1 LCGVVLAGIF
11 EMIPNPFKVT
21 KIISVR
27 LFRMDVVSVG
37 LFVFEF
43 AKAFNDAA
51 PVSMTVK

>member
-1 LCGVVLAGIF
+1 
-11 EMIPNPFKVT
+11 MIPNPFKVT